1 MGKELEG
8 NFKLLKMFLPLLMC
22 LFTRFVNKMV
32 SKKHEFLLESILATL
47 NIANGLS
54 KNTIKSNDVIDK
66 ELLTFKASNNTI
78 LAFKMFN

>member
-1 MGKELEG
+1 
-8 NFKLLKMFLPLLMC
+8 
-22 LFTRFVNKMV
+22 MV

-78 LAFKMFN
+78 LAFKMFNWNKYLNLDKTCICPIWNTV

>member
-1 MGKELEG
+1 
-8 NFKLLKMFLPLLMC
+8 
-22 LFTRFVNKMV
+22 MV

-47 NIANGLS
+47 NTANGVN

-66 ELLTFKASNNTI
+66 ELLTFNASNNII